1 VLIILQITGWSS
13 TKPGWSQY
21 DGAFVHDDIAAL
33 ITWMKKELPADA
45 LVVADSRAG
54 LLNPKRKKNQGRGQG
69 VPQKLLISKLASD
82 LGTVD
87 DLRAKGATHVII
99 SESSYGRFFR
109 SDLRPKDPKMNGQ
122 FEAGRQFYEEL
133 LRNGE
138 LLFEKERGTV
148 IYLHPGIRVYRIQ
161 QPAVE

>member
-1 VLIILQITGWSS
+1 VT
-13 TKPGWSQY
+13 
-21 DGAFVHDDIAAL
+21 IA
-33 ITWMKKELPADA
+33 KF
-45 LVVADSRAG
+45 
-54 LLNPKRKKNQGRGQG
+54 
-69 VPQKLLISKLASD
+69 ASD

-87 DLRAKGATHVII
+87 ELRAQGVTHVII

-109 SDLRPKDPKMNGQ
+109 SDLRPQDPEKTAQ

-161 QPAVE
+161 LSTVD